1 MEKVVGWF
9 VFAAMAL
16 VVCGFVYY
24 VRYTAEQRGWFEP
37 KATYFTYAD
46 SAEGLAIGGPVTLM
60 GFNVGRITQIE
71 ASPPR
76 GPGSDHNVRIT
87 FIVFGT
93 NHYNYIWTGTSHVS
107 FVGSFVSTE
116 RHLDI
121 SRGTGSTNH
130 NTYINYPVEHMS
142 LQDAEAS
149 PHFADYRLGQ
159 DFSDGVNPMAVR
171 AWGLVK
177 LNLTN
182 LTKLNVTNLWV
193 IHYDPSDFKKDA
205 VAVWN
210 DAGHHYEPVD
220 ETNAYCLTP
229 DTTPALMD
237 HINGIVG
244 QVEKALP
251 QVLAYTNQIAAT
263 LSNVTQISSNVNAEI
278 LRLQPILSNAEFVTA
293 NMRDTNGGLGN
304 MLIPPALKEQLVG
317 TLSGTRATMTNVNV
331 TLDDVN
337 NRLPSMLL
345 GVDLVL
351 SNTANITSNLNNQV
365 VANSNMLT
373 SISEMVVHSDQ
384 MVEGLKHHWLLRS
397 AFKTPKTNSPAK
409 GK

>member
-1 MEKVVGWF
+1 
-9 VFAAMAL
+9 
-16 VVCGFVYY
+16 
-24 VRYTAEQRGWFEP
+24 
-37 KATYFTYAD
+37 
-46 SAEGLAIGGPVTLM
+46 
-60 GFNVGRITQIE
+60 
-71 ASPPR
+71 
-76 GPGSDHNVRIT
+76 
-87 FIVFGT
+87 
-93 NHYNYIWTGTSHVS
+93 
-107 FVGSFVSTE
+107 
-116 RHLDI
+116 
-121 SRGTGSTNH
+121 
-130 NTYINYPVEHMS
+130 
-142 LQDAEAS
+142 
-149 PHFADYRLGQ
+149 
-159 DFSDGVNPMAVR
+159 
-171 AWGLVK
+171 
-177 LNLTN
+177 
-182 LTKLNVTNLWV
+182 VTNLWV